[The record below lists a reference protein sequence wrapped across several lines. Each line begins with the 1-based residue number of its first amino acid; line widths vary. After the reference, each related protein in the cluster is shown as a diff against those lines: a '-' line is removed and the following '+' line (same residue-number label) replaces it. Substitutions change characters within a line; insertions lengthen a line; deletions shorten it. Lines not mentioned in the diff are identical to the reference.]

1 MSQLAERRLQV
12 RYISYFKLLC
22 QRGSC
27 LEYAA
32 EGVPLQ
38 SDYGHLTGGGSAL
51 MAVKIRDA
59 GALNW
64 GPN

>member
-1 MSQLAERRLQV
+1 
-12 RYISYFKLLC
+12 LLC